1 MNFDMTFIY
10 TSSLNIILLLFI
22 FAAVGYILQDGAHGP
37 FLSKKLY
44 KYIHL
49 MLGIVVISDIWLIV
63 ESNFW
68 RLSMPIYQ
76 YKLFLTIILIIVSVL
91 FERSQTQKFIYRSI
105 VTVTL
110 FMIIYSLS
118 FYIESYSNA

>member
-63 ESNFW
+63 ESNFGDYLCQSISINYFL
-68 RLSMPIYQ
+68 RL
-76 YKLFLTIILIIVSVL
+76 F
-91 FERSQTQKFIYRSI
+91 
-105 VTVTL
+105 
-110 FMIIYSLS
+110 
-118 FYIESYSNA
+118 